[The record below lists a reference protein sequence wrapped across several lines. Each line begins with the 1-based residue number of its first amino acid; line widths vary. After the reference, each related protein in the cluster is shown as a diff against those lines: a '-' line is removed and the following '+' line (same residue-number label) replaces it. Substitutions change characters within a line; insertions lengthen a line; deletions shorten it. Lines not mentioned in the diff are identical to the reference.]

1 MFTLFL
7 TMSENIIHIL
17 PEVVSN
23 QIAAGEVVQRPS
35 SVVKELVE
43 NSIDAGATKIDIY
56 IKEAGRT
63 SIRIIDNGKGMSA
76 DDAVM
81 AFQPHATSKIAD
93 VNDLFSLSTMGF
105 RGEALASISAVAFVE
120 VRTKR
125 EEDTLGTRV
134 EYTAADLVC
143 QECIQ
148 CPKGTDITVRDIF
161 YNVPARRK
169 FLKPND
175 TEFRHIVS
183 VFEQITLAHPQIS
196 FTLVHNDKTVFNLPK
211 ENRLQ
216 RICSLFGTK
225 WNQKLLPISIETT
238 LGKISGYIGT
248 PEAAMK
254 RNCPQF
260 FFVNNRYIQ
269 HPYFHKAISMSYDK
283 LLMPDVKPAYFVFF
297 EMEADKIDVNIHP
310 TKTEVKFEDE
320 KSIFPILSA
329 TVKEALGK
337 SNSVPSIDF
346 DQDDA
351 PEIPAFTGK
360 QMEYV
365 APPKV
370 SYNPNYNPFNTHSER
385 TYTSNKPTQ
394 NWESLYAVT
403 KEVKQV
409 NEPKVENAWANL
421 EIVEDFSAVPMIQ
434 TENKYIV
441 FPVSGGIKVVD
452 QYRASLQINYEQ
464 TLKELELLEVHS
476 SPLLFPEAVELDV
489 KEDLIFNEIK
499 EELEEVGFT
508 FTTFGKQTYQITAVP
523 NSMINISA
531 EALLEEFIS
540 MCVDEK
546 DVKTEIKKNL
556 AIKIAEKNAT
566 KGGVILNEAQMRSII
581 ERLSK
586 CESQV
591 YTTQGKKISV
601 IINNNEIENKFL

>member
-1 MFTLFL
+1 
-7 TMSENIIHIL
+7 MSENIIHIL

-196 FTLVHNDKTVFNLPK
+196 FTLIHNDKTVFNLPK

-409 NEPKVENAWANL
+409 NEPKMESAWANL

-508 FTTFGKQTYQITAVP
+508 FTTFGKQTYQIRAVP

-566 KGGVILNEAQMRSII
+566 KGGVILNETQMRSII

>member
-1 MFTLFL
+1 
-7 TMSENIIHIL
+7 MSENIIHIL

-93 VNDLFSLSTMGF
+93 VNDLFALSTMGF

-120 VRTKR
+120 VRTRR

-183 VFEQITLAHPQIS
+183 VFEQITLAHPQIA

-216 RICSLFGTK
+216 RICSLFGLK

-248 PEAAMK
+248 PEAALK

-283 LLMPDVKPAYFVFF
+283 LLMPDVKPAYFIFF
-297 EMEADKIDVNIHP
+297 EMDADKIDVNIHP

-346 DQDDA
+346 DQEDA
-351 PEIPAFTGK
+351 PDIPAFTGK
-360 QMEYV
+360 PMEYV

-370 SYNPNYNPFNTHSER
+370 SYNPNYNPFHTHSEK
-385 TYTSNKPTQ
+385 TFSSNRPAQ
-394 NWESLYAVT
+394 NWETLYNAAR
-403 KEVKQV
+403 EVK
-409 NEPKVENAWANL
+409 ESKAESSWSKL
-421 EIVEDFSAVPMIQ
+421 EIVEDFSSLHVMQ
-434 TENKYIV
+434 SENKFIIL
-441 FPVSGGIKVVD
+441 PVREGIKVVD
-452 QYRASLQINYEQ
+452 QYRASLQINFED

-476 SPLLFPEAVELDV
+476 QPLLFPEAVELDT

-508 FTTFGKQTYQITAVP
+508 FESFGKHSYQITAVP
-523 NSMINISA
+523 NSMNNISA
-531 EALLEEFIS
+531 EALLEDFIT
-540 MCVDEK
+540 MCMDEK

-556 AIKIAEKNAT
+556 ALKIAERKAI
-566 KGGVILNEAQMRSII
+566 KGGTTLSESQMRGLI
-581 ERLSK
+581 EKLSK
-586 CESQV
+586 CENQI